1 MANTRGTGRKQY
13 SEEARNKIKSTM
25 ILNKLMEHVLEGKE
39 MKSTQ
44 IKAAEILLRKT
55 VPDLS
60 ATQITGG
67 EGEDSLPVQINMIV
81 KDSTNT

>member
-1 MANTRGTGRKQY
+1 MATRGKGRKEY
-13 SEEARNKIKSTM
+13 SEEVRNKIKSSLV
-25 ILNKLMEHVLEGKE
+25 LNKLMEHVLEDKE
-39 MKSTQ
+39 MKATQ

-81 KDSTNT
+81 KDGTNT

>member
-1 MANTRGTGRKQY
+1 MATRGKGRKEY
-13 SEEARNKIKSTM
+13 SEEVRNKIKSSM
-25 ILNKLMEHVLEGKE
+25 VLNKLMEHVLEGKE

-81 KDSTNT
+81 KDGTNT

>member
-1 MANTRGTGRKQY
+1 
-13 SEEARNKIKSTM
+13 M
-25 ILNKLMEHVLEGKE
+25 ILNKLMAHVLEGE
-39 MKSTQ
+39 ELKSTQ

-81 KDSTNT
+81 KDGTNT

>member
-1 MANTRGTGRKQY
+1 MATRGTGRKEY
-13 SEEARNKIKSTM
+13 SEEVRNKIKSSM
-25 ILNKLMEHVLEGKE
+25 VLNKLMEHVLEGKE

-81 KDSTNT
+81 KDGTNT

>member
-1 MANTRGTGRKQY
+1 MATRGKGRKEY
-13 SEEARNKIKSTM
+13 SEEVRNKIKSSM
-25 ILNKLMEHVLEGKE
+25 VLNKLMAHVLEGEE

-81 KDSTNT
+81 KDGTNT

>member
-13 SEEARNKIKSTM
+13 SDEIRNKIKSSM
-25 ILNKLMEHVLEGKE
+25 ILNRLMAHILEGAE
-39 MKSTQ
+39 MSSTQ
-44 IKAAEILLRKT
+44 IRAAEILLKKT

-67 EGEDSLPVQINMIV
+67 DGEESLPVQINMIV
-81 KDSTNT
+81 KDGSKS

>member
-13 SEEARNKIKSTM
+13 SEESRNKIKSTM
-25 ILNKLMEHVLEGKE
+25 LLNKLMAHVLEGEE

-81 KDSTNT
+81 KDGTNT

>member
-1 MANTRGTGRKQY
+1 MATRGKSRKEY
-13 SEEARNKIKSTM
+13 SEEVRNKIKSSM
-25 ILNKLMEHVLEGKE
+25 VLNKLMEHVLEGKE

-81 KDSTNT
+81 KDGTNT

>member
-1 MANTRGTGRKQY
+1 MATRGTGRKQY
-13 SEEARNKIKSTM
+13 SEEARNKIKSSLV
-25 ILNKLMEHVLEGKE
+25 LNKLMEHVLEDKE
-39 MKSTQ
+39 MKATQ

-81 KDSTNT
+81 KDGTNT

>member
-1 MANTRGTGRKQY
+1 MATRGTGRKQY

-25 ILNKLMEHVLEGKE
+25 ILNKLMAHVLEGEELKA
-39 MKSTQ
+39 TQ
-44 IKAAEILLRKT
+44 IKADEILLRKA

-81 KDSTNT
+81 KDGTNT